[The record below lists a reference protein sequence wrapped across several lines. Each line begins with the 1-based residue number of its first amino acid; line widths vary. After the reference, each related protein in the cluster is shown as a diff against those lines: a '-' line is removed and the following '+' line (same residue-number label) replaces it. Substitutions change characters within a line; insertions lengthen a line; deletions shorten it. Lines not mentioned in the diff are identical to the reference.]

1 VHLDF
6 SEQARRF
13 ICAVSGHD
21 DFVCIEGR
29 RIFVECRHCGRRS
42 SGLHLPLAKNSSAL
56 QRQRGTS
63 AGAATPRTV
72 HNEPVTTAS
81 GAVVAVNAIAHATP
95 LADIR

>member
-6 SEQARRF
+6 SDQARRF

-42 SGLHLPLAKNSSAL
+42 SGLHLPLGKNSL
-56 QRQRGTS
+56 PLLRERRTS
-63 AGAATPRTV
+63 AGTATPRTS
-72 HNEPVTTAS
+72 HDEPATSPS

>member
-29 RIFVECRHCGRRS
+29 RIFVECRHCGRKS
-42 SGLHLPLAKNSSAL
+42 SGLHLPLGKKSSAL
-56 QRQRGTS
+56 LRQRRTS
-63 AGAATPRTV
+63 AGTITSAPV
-72 HNEPVTTAS
+72 HEEQVTAPS
-81 GAVVAVNAIAHATP
+81 GAVVAVQSITRATR
-95 LADIR
+95 LADLR

>member
-42 SGLHLPLAKNSSAL
+42 SGLHLPLGKKSPAL
-56 QRQRGTS
+56 LRQRRTS
-63 AGAATPRTV
+63 AGATTSAPV
-72 HNEPVTTAS
+72 HAESTTSPS
-81 GAVVAVNAIAHATP
+81 GAVVAANAIAQATR